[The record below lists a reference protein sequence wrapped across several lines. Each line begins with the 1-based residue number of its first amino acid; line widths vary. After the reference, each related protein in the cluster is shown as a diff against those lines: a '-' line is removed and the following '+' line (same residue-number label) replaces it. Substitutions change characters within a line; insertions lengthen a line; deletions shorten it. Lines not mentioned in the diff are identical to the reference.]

1 MTVSPM
7 PNLIFLPPQTAV
19 TRSYAARLTRDVTEI
34 NVHVA
39 EDEDEARL
47 GLPQADAA
55 FGTLPPHLLRFA
67 VKLRWLHSRQIA
79 PPPGYFYPELIA
91 HPLTVTNTREVYN
104 DHIGAH
110 ILAFVLT
117 MSRDILYYHS
127 QQQLRLWAPKSLN
140 ADVVALSEATAL
152 IVGVG
157 GIGAEAGRLL
167 AAFGTRVLGVDARR
181 EDLPPGFEKIEGAIS
196 LDSLLPEADFVI
208 LTLPHTPATEFL
220 MDTRRFALMK
230 PNAFFI
236 NVGRGMTTRTQ
247 ALVDALQSG
256 HLAGAALDVLEEEP
270 LPSASPLWTMKNV
283 LITPHMAGF
292 GPHVDERRYK
302 ILRENC
308 SAFCAQEPLR
318 NVVDKRAWF

>member
-1 MTVSPM
+1 M
-7 PNLIFLPPQTAV
+7 LDFIFLPPQTGVA
-19 TRSYAARLTRDVTEI
+19 RSYAARLSRDVADI

-39 EDEDEARL
+39 EDEDEAKRF
-47 GLPQADAA
+47 LPRADAA
-55 FGTLPPHLLRFA
+55 FGTLPPHLLLFA

-79 PPPGYFYPELIA
+79 PPPGYFYPELIE
-91 HPLTVTNTREVYN
+91 HPLTVTNTRDVYN

-110 ILAFVLT
+110 ILAFVLA

-127 QQQLRLWAPKSLN
+127 QQRLRRWAPKSLN

-181 EDLPPGFEKIEGAIS
+181 EDPPPGFEKIEGASS
-196 LDSLLPEADFVI
+196 LDTLLPVADFVI

-220 MDTRRFALMK
+220 MNAGRFASMK

-247 ALVDALQSG
+247 ALVEALQSG
-256 HLAGAALDVLEEEP
+256 HLAGAALDVFEEEP
-270 LPSASPLWTMKNV
+270 LPSDSPLWTMKNV

-302 ILRENC
+302 ILRDNC
-308 SAFCAQEPLR
+308 FAFCAQEPLK
-318 NVVDKRAWF
+318 NVVDKKAWF

>member
-1 MTVSPM
+1 M
-7 PNLIFLPPQTAV
+7 PEFIFLPPHTAV
-19 TRSYAARLTRDVTEI
+19 TRSYAVRLARDVTAI
-34 NVHVA
+34 NVYVA
-39 EDEDEARL
+39 EDDNEVRRV
-47 GLPQADAA
+47 LPRADAA
-55 FGTLPPHLLRFA
+55 FGMLPPHLLPFA
-67 VKLRWLHSRQIA
+67 AKLRWLHSRQIA
-79 PPPGYFYPELIA
+79 PPLGYFYPELIA
-91 HPLTVTNTREVYN
+91 HPMMVTNTRDVYN

-117 MSRDILYYHS
+117 MSRDILYYHR
-127 QQQLRLWAPKSLN
+127 QQQLRCWAPKSLN
-140 ADVVALSEATAL
+140 ADVVALPEATAL

-181 EDLPPGFEKIEGAIS
+181 EDLPPGFEKIEGARS
-196 LDSLLPEADFVI
+196 LDNLLPEADFVI

-247 ALVDALQSG
+247 ALVEALRSG
-256 HLAGAALDVLEEEP
+256 HLAGAALDVFEEEP
-270 LPSASPLWTMKNV
+270 LPSDNPLWAMKNV

-292 GPHVDERRYK
+292 GPHVDERRYQ
-302 ILRENC
+302 ILRDNC
-308 SAFCAQEPLR
+308 IAFCAQKPLR
-318 NVVDKRAWF
+318 NVVDKRVGF